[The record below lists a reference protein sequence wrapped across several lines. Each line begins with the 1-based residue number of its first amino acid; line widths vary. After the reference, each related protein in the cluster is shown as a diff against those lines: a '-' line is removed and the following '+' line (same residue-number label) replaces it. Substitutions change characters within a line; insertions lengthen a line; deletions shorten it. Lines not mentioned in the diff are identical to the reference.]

1 MKGYFKEFFE
11 DVFDDVRGFLWAFP
25 RMLVSL
31 IIMYTIVLG
40 PLFLLKWLICGE

>member
-1 MKGYFKEFFE
+1 MKGYFKDFFE

-25 RMLVSL
+25 RMIVSL
-31 IIMYTIVLG
+31 IIIYTIVLG